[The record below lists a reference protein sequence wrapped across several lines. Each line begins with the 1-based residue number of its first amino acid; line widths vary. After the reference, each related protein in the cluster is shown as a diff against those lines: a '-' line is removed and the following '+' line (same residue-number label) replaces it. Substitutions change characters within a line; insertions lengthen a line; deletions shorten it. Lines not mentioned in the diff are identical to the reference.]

1 MKTSDYEVLFGERG
15 KSIRAIVRRLVNS
28 RWSTSQSMNE
38 KDDVEL
44 ILVEYLYN
52 KKEDPD
58 LGNDVYVQKIVC
70 CRLADEFR
78 REFGREGTHR
88 IENSL
93 WLCQLD
99 GVDSENELKVEVADN
114 RVSENEFE
122 RRFYSLGRCFQSLD
136 EVERF
141 VIYEMFFTKSKIVD
155 IAEAL
160 DVTVKTVY
168 AIKARALKKMR
179 SKYNSID

>member
-1 MKTSDYEVLFGERG
+1 MKTSEYEVLFGERG
-15 KSIRAIVRRLVNS
+15 TAIRTIVKRLVNTK
-28 RWSTSQSMNE
+28 WSTLQSMNE
-38 KDDVEL
+38 KEDVE
-44 ILVEYLYN
+44 IMLVAYLYS
-52 KKEDPD
+52 KKDDPSF
-58 LGNDVYVQKIVC
+58 GSNGFIQKIAC

-78 REFGREGTHR
+78 REFGRPGTHR

-93 WLCQLD
+93 WACQLD
-99 GVDSENELKVEVADN
+99 GADKENELKIEVADK

-136 EVERF
+136 EIERF

-168 AIKARALKKMR
+168 TVKARALKKMR
-179 SKYNSID
+179 TMYNSID